1 MTYLILTNRINL
13 WFLQRVELDIID
25 WLSAFKGQRSF
36 EWYLSQLNW
45 IKLEYSTLIAWWE
58 RSEKSVEFNSN
69 RVSLVTEKT
78 TTNLSNK
85 IKIPWKCYNLCN
97 QNPTMKNEQFKD
109 IKGNWWS
116 KIRYVILSH
125 RRQLIRLNVVR
136 ELDSV
141 EAVRGIVWFGNEGWL
156 AAMK

>member
-1 MTYLILTNRINL
+1 MIPITI
-13 WFLQRVELDIID
+13 ELNQTGVLHPNSLMRKKRKI
-25 WLSAFKGQRSF
+25 G
-36 EWYLSQLNW
+36 W
-45 IKLEYSTLIAWWE
+45 I
-58 RSEKSVEFNSN
+58 NSN

-97 QNPTMKNEQFKD
+97 QNPTIKNEQFKD